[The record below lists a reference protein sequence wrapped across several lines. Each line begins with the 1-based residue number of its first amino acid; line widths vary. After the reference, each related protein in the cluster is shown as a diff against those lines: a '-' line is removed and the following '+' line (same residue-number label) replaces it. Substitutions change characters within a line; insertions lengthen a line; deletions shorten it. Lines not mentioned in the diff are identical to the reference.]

1 MEQRIMT
8 KKEIWR
14 ALIWAEKNESNDELA
29 HYFFK
34 ICTTL
39 GTFIASPEVSV
50 QLIPY
55 EHIVAEDA
63 LYELRDC
70 VAKKILLK
78 IKGQRI

>member
-1 MEQRIMT
+1 MRE
-8 KKEIWR
+8 KEIWR

-39 GTFIASPEVSV
+39 GTFIAPPEVSV